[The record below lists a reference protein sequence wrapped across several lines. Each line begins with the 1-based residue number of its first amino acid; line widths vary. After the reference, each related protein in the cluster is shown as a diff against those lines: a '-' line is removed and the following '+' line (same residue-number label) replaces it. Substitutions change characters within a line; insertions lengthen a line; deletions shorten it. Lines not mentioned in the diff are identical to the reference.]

1 MTVKA
6 VELNIHTLID
16 LQESCCRPYPHF
28 ISTVIT
34 EVTLTIGPNDI
45 ACAPKSLYFGE
56 SDSLSTISVLH
67 VALADSSREIRDWY
81 VFRCAHRDEE

>member
-6 VELNIHTLID
+6 ASSTFTLS
-16 LQESCCRPYPHF
+16 LTYKNVVAALYPHS